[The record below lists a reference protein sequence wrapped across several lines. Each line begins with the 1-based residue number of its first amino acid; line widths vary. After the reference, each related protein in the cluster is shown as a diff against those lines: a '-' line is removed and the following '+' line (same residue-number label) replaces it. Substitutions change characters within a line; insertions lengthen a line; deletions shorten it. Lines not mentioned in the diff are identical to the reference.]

1 MMMSEFIERVG
12 FEPTAAEYQEIE
24 KEYMGCDVDKDQFC
38 KEWKKNGGIQR
49 LMRLRARRIE
59 ELEAE
64 LIKKDRQ
71 YDEMDSRYCR
81 RINQLREDMNM
92 NDKLEEAIAE
102 NNQQKEELIRMSKLY
117 QEAMTEKAEAE
128 KKLETIRAAFA
139 ILIPG
144 KEVE

>member
-1 MMMSEFIERVG
+1 MMMSEFIERVE

-24 KEYMGCDVDKDQFC
+24 REYMGCDIDKDQFC

-49 LMRLRARRIE
+49 LMRLRVRRIE

-64 LIKKDRQ
+64 VTMKNRQ
-71 YDEMDSRYCR
+71 YDEMDARYCR
-81 RINQLREDMNM
+81 KINQIQEDMKNKLDEAFAAS
-92 NDKLEEAIAE
+92 DK
-102 NNQQKEELIRMSKLY
+102 QKEELIRVNRLY
-117 QEAMTEKAEAE
+117 QEAMIEKAEAE

-144 KEVE
+144 KEVV

>member
-24 KEYMGCDVDKDQFC
+24 REYMGCDIDKDQFC

-49 LMRLRARRIE
+49 LMRLRVRRIE

-64 LIKKDRQ
+64 VTMKDRQ
-71 YDEMDSRYCR
+71 YDEMDARYR
-81 RINQLREDMNM
+81 RKINQIQEDMKNKLDEAFAAS
-92 NDKLEEAIAE
+92 DK
-102 NNQQKEELIRMSKLY
+102 QKEILIRVNRLY
-117 QEAMTEKAEAE
+117 QEAMIEKAEAE
-128 KKLETIRAAFA
+128 KKLETIRVAFA

-144 KEVE
+144 KEVV

>member
-1 MMMSEFIERVG
+1 MMMSEFIERVE

-24 KEYMGCDVDKDQFC
+24 REYMGCDIDKDQFC

-49 LMRLRARRIE
+49 LMRLRVRRIE

-64 LIKKDRQ
+64 VTMKDRQ
-71 YDEMDSRYCR
+71 YDEMDARYCR
-81 RINQLREDMNM
+81 KINQIQEDMKNKLDEAFTAS
-92 NDKLEEAIAE
+92 DK
-102 NNQQKEELIRMSKLY
+102 QKEELIRVNRLY
-117 QEAMTEKAEAE
+117 QEAMIEKAEAE

-144 KEVE
+144 KEVA

>member
-12 FEPTAAEYQEIE
+12 FEPTVAEYQEIE
-24 KEYMGCDVDKDQFC
+24 REYMGCDVDKDQFC

-64 LIKKDRQ
+64 LMKKDRQ
-71 YDEMDSRYCR
+71 YDEMDTRYCR
-81 RINQLREDMNM
+81 RINQLREGM

-117 QEAMTEKAEAE
+117 QEAMIEKAEAE

-144 KEVE
+144 KEAE

>member
-1 MMMSEFIERVG
+1 MMMSEFIERVE

-24 KEYMGCDVDKDQFC
+24 REYMGCDIDKDQFC

-49 LMRLRARRIE
+49 LMRLRVRRIE

-64 LIKKDRQ
+64 VTMKDRQ
-71 YDEMDSRYCR
+71 YDEMDARYCR
-81 RINQLREDMNM
+81 KINQIQEDMKNKLDEAFAAS
-92 NDKLEEAIAE
+92 DK
-102 NNQQKEELIRMSKLY
+102 QKEELIRVNRLY
-117 QEAMTEKAEAE
+117 QEAMIEKAEAE

-144 KEVE
+144 KEVV